1 MADTDTLSV
10 QLYSLRALG
19 DLDRILDAVASAGYR
34 YVETIGSHLDDPEAT
49 AEKLSARG
57 LKVSSTHASLAHLRE
72 RPEQV
77 AAACRILGFTQ
88 IYMPSL
94 PPERRDMPGEDWTA
108 LGRELGEMAR
118 RFEGEGLQLGY
129 HNHNW
134 ELRLKTGEHTALDL
148 LFAASGGTP
157 LTWQVDVAWL
167 VRGGADPKAL
177 IGRYADRVSAAHV
190 KDLTQPGQGEDE
202 AGWADVGSGVLD
214 WPDLWRACKAAG
226 ARWMVVE
233 HDAPRDPA
241 SSVRRSHGYI
251 QGMPA

>member
-1 MADTDTLSV
+1 MADTSTLSV

-19 DLDRILDAVASAGYR
+19 DLDSILDAVAAAGYR
-34 YVETIGSHLDDPEAT
+34 HVETIGAHLDDA
-49 AEKLSARG
+49 AAVADKLAARG
-57 LKVSSTHASLAHLRE
+57 LGVSSTHASLAQLRE
-72 RPEQV
+72 RPEAV
-77 AAACRILGFTQ
+77 AAACRTLGFTQ

-118 RFEGEGLQLGY
+118 RFEGEGLALGY

-134 ELRLKTGEHTALDL
+134 ELQPKGGGRTALDL
-148 LFAASGGTP
+148 LFAASEGTP

-177 IGRYADRVSAAHV
+177 IGQHAGRVSSAHV
-190 KDLTQPGQGEDE
+190 KDLAPPGQGEDE
-202 AGWADVGSGVLD
+202 GGWADVGSGVLD
-214 WPDLWRACKAAG
+214 WPDLWRACEAAG

-241 SSVRRSHGYI
+241 SSVRRSHDYI
-251 QGMPA
+251 AGMPA